1 MTNLDNI
8 SAARQKIA
16 VIGGGV
22 AGIVSAYLL
31 QQRHDV
37 TLFEQNDYLGGHTH
51 TIEIRNGPDAGVAVD
66 TGFIVLNDATYPLFK
81 KFLAQLGV
89 ETRIS
94 EMSFGFQC
102 HQTGLVYAGTNLNG
116 LFAQRRNLVSPAFFK
131 FLMEIRRF
139 CTQAQED
146 LTRGEVGDA
155 TLGEYLHAGNYS
167 SYMIDNYL
175 VPMAA
180 AIWSAPAVQ
189 IHDFPAGPFLHFF
202 RNHGLLSLRDRPQWR
217 TVVGGSFAYV
227 KKFVN
232 SFRGQL
238 HLDSPVRCVKR
249 LPDQVRLM
257 LGDGSS
263 MDFDQVVIATHADQA
278 LTLLLDPSERE
289 QQLLSPWK
297 YQLNHTVL
305 HTDASILP
313 EQRHAWAAWNF
324 TREQSDQERP
334 VFVTYYMN
342 RLQGLRTQNDYC
354 VTLNRHDPFR
364 ANTVIAEMD
373 YHHPLYSFESMRTQ
387 KSLPELN
394 GCNRTCFCGSYF
406 GYGFY
411 EDAVRAGVSVAE
423 MFGVSL

>member
-37 TLFEQNDYLGGHTH
+37 SLFEQNDYLGGHTH
-51 TIEIRNGPDAGVAVD
+51 TIEIRNGPDSGVAVD

-116 LFAQRRNLVSPAFFK
+116 LFAQRRNLVSPVFFK

-146 LTRGEVGDA
+146 LTRGEVGDV
-155 TLGEYLHAGNYS
+155 TLGEYLHAGDYS

-217 TVVGGSFAYV
+217 TVVGGSSAYV

-249 LPDQVRLM
+249 LQDQVRLM

-263 MDFDQVVIATHADQA
+263 LDFDLVVIATHADQA
-278 LTLLLDPSERE
+278 LTLLLDPSKRE

-313 EQRHAWAAWNF
+313 KQRHAWAAWNF

-364 ANTVIAEMD
+364 ENSVIAEMD

-394 GCNRTCFCGSYF
+394 GCNRTFFCGSYF
-406 GYGFY
+406 GYGFH
-411 EDAVRAGVSVAE
+411 EDAVRAGVNVAE
-423 MFGVSL
+423 IFGVSL